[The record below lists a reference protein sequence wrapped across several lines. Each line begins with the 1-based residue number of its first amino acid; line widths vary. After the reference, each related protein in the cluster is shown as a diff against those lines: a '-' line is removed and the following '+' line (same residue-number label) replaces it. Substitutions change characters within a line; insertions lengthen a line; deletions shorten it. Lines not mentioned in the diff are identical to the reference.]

1 MADLMTDDVSTA
13 PDHVDPA
20 DWLPAAAPLD
30 MPVQRLESP
39 RLSIS
44 PGRRV
49 LEQGPLRLGHG

>member
-1 MADLMTDDVSTA
+1 MTDDVSTA